1 MEGTLRELAGT
12 SSIFWAVI
20 LGSFLFI
27 QRLGMRLNSCQL
39 NIYYRCI
46 SLYHGPCDGVTTG
59 PSTPISKVWSM
70 LENKQGKA
78 EGLTFLKVNQ
88 SQLLVYFGGN

>member
-1 MEGTLRELAGT
+1 M
-12 SSIFWAVI
+12 W
-20 LGSFLFI
+20 
-27 QRLGMRLNSCQL
+27 LNSCQL
-39 NIYYRCI
+39 IIYYRCI

-59 PSTPISKVWSM
+59 PSSPISSVWSM
-70 LENKQGKA
+70 LENLQGKA